1 MSNNGFKSVLAFEQA
16 VDRRLPTHYSSY
28 HIGRL
33 LLITGS
39 VTLLSGLL
47 LKFIFYE
54 DRVGPIFIVT
64 LIICGLGVALFLLG
78 AALIILAARKS
89 TQAQDEFAKQAGLN
103 QPSNYQ
109 HNLSNGYS
117 TNNNNI
123 STDSNHNNINANNN
137 NIGNSFANNV
147 GNTTRVNIPLGR
159 SISQTL
165 DNNIS
170 NMINLQSA
178 TLPSTLERVDPNLPR
193 H

>member
-1 MSNNGFKSVLAFEQA
+1 MSNTHGFKNVLAFEQA
-16 VDRRLPTHYSSY
+16 VDRRLPAHYSSY

-64 LIICGLGVALFLLG
+64 LIICGLGVGLFLTG
-78 AALIILAARKS
+78 AFLIILAALKS
-89 TQAQDEFAKQAGLN
+89 VRAQDEFAKQAGLN
-103 QPSNYQ
+103 QPANYQ
-109 HNLSNGYS
+109 SNLVENGSPNSYN
-117 TNNNNI
+117 TNLNNNNNNVV
-123 STDSNHNNINANNN
+123 SNNY
-137 NIGNSFANNV
+137 ANNV
-147 GNTTRVNIPLGR
+147 NGNVVGSTNRPNLGR

-165 DNNIS
+165 DNNMN
-170 NMINLQSA
+170 NMINHQPL
-178 TLPSTLERVDPNLPR
+178 TVSTLERVDSNPMR